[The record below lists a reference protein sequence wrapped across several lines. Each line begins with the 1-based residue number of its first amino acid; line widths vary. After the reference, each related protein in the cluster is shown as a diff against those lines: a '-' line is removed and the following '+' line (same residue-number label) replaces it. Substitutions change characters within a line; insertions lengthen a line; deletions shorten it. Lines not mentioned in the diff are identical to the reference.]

1 ARFLVGEFS
10 EVIGMSETFIKERP
24 LAESMTGLSAK
35 ASGGVGKVTVDD
47 ATLFLTRFENGA
59 LGSFEATR
67 FAPGRK
73 NYNSFEINGSEG
85 SIVFNF
91 ERMNELK
98 FYSRKDSQETS
109 GFRTIIVTEPT
120 HPYIS
125 AWWPAGHII
134 GYEHTFIHEVY
145 DLCEAIANDTP
156 ITPNFYDGL
165 KCQEVLEAVELSIKE
180 RRWVKISEL

>member
-1 ARFLVGEFS
+1 
-10 EVIGMSETFIKERP
+10 M
-24 LAESMTGLSAK
+24 
-35 ASGGVGKVTVDD
+35 
-47 ATLFLTRFENGA
+47 
-59 LGSFEATR
+59 
-67 FAPGRK
+67 
-73 NYNSFEINGSEG
+73 
-85 SIVFNF
+85 
-91 ERMNELK
+91 
-98 FYSRKDSQETS
+98 
-109 GFRTIIVTEPT
+109 VTESI

-165 KCQEVLEAVELSIKE
+165 KCQEVLEGVELSVQE